1 MRLISNSL
9 KKSDMATDVYIGG
22 LGCVTALGKGVDSQ
36 LKRLKEGK
44 GGLGK
49 LTLFKTSHEATVGE
63 VPFSNKVLAESL
75 NLPPVKEYSRTTLL
89 GLAAAAEALSDS
101 GIQRD
106 GLRIGFIS
114 ATSVGGMDVSEL
126 FYGEYHKDKNRGKL
140 RQLIGH
146 DCGASTQFMCE
157 QLGIGDFSTT
167 INTACSSANN
177 AIMLGARMIKAGM
190 LDVVIAGGTDSL
202 CRFTVNGFSSLGI
215 LDRELCR
222 PFDRSRAGLNLG
234 EGAGYLLLCSDRV
247 KTSRRYGRVTGYA
260 NANDAF
266 HQTASSSTG
275 DGAYLAMK
283 GALEMSGS
291 DSGRIGYINV
301 HGTGTQNNDAS
312 EGVAMK
318 RLFGGSVP
326 PFSSTK
332 GFTGHTLGAA
342 GGVESVFAVLSLY
355 YGFIWPNLNF
365 RNRIEETDVT
375 PVTRCVKAG
384 NLKAVMTNS
393 FGFGG
398 NCTSLV
404 FESAKI

>member
-1 MRLISNSL
+1 
-9 KKSDMATDVYIGG
+9 MAIDVFIGG
-22 LGCVTALGKGVDSQ
+22 LGCITALGKGTNAQ
-36 LKRLKEGK
+36 LERLASGRS
-44 GGLGK
+44 GLGE
-49 LTLFKTSHEATVGE
+49 LTLFETSHQATVGE
-63 VPFSNKVLAESL
+63 VPLKNEELADLL
-75 NLPPVKEYSRTTLL
+75 NLPRVKEYSRTTLL
-89 GLAAAAEALSDS
+89 GLAAAAEALEDS
-101 GIQRD
+101 GIERD

-126 FYGEYHKDKNRGKL
+126 FYREYHKDKNRGKL

-157 QLGIGDFSTT
+157 RLGIKDFATT

-177 AIMLGARMIKAGM
+177 AIMLGTRMIKAGM

-215 LDRELCR
+215 LDRDLCR
-222 PFDRSRAGLNLG
+222 PFDKSRSGLNLG
-234 EGAGYLLLCSDRV
+234 EGAGYLLLCSDKV
-247 KTSRRYGRVTGYA
+247 KTARRYGKVTGYA

-283 GALEMSGS
+283 GALEQSGS
-291 DSGRIGYINV
+291 EPGDIGYINV

-318 RLFGGSVP
+318 RLFGENVP

-332 GFTGHTLGAA
+332 GYTGHTLGAA
-342 GGVESVFAVLSLY
+342 GGVESVFAVLSLFHGY
-355 YGFIWPNLNF
+355 IWPNLNF
-365 RNRIEETDVT
+365 TAKIEEADVT
-375 PVTRCVKAG
+375 PETRCIKRD

-404 FESAKI
+404 FESAKN